1 MSIDA
6 VALVRIPEWEPPEEA
21 DVRELDDGALVF
33 LELPYDS
40 DDDAI
45 LNALD
50 DVLGDALIEQDDDR
64 GVFILPDASEPE
76 DVETYDEV
84 IAAVGDAGRWI
95 SLDPDVPEDVQR
107 VLSNPEEL
115 LGSMFEA
122 MGIGDPKE
130 FMRAMKE
137 GDQDALKLA
146 QIQMTSALERTMQ
159 PPEQTPDAPSRD
171 RQGAGQPAN
180 APDERD
186 GERKKS

>member
-6 VALVRIPEWEPPEEA
+6 VALVRIPDWEPPEDA

-50 DVLGDALIEQDDDR
+50 DAIGDALLDQDDDR
-64 GVFILPDASEPE
+64 GVFVLPDASEPE
-76 DVETYDEV
+76 EVETYEEV
-84 IAAVGDAGRWI
+84 IAAVGEAGRWI
-95 SLDPDVPEDVQR
+95 SLDPEVPEDVQR
-107 VLSNPEEL
+107 VLENPEEL

-130 FMRAMKE
+130 LMRAMRD

-159 PPEQTPDAPSRD
+159 PGSNPPSSPSRD
-171 RQGAGQPAN
+171 REGADQQSNRA
-180 APDERD
+180 DERD
-186 GERKKS
+186 GEDKKS

>member
-6 VALVRIPEWEPPEEA
+6 VALVRIPEWEPPEEL
-21 DVRELDDGALVF
+21 DVRELDGQPTSALVF
-33 LELPYDS
+33 LDVPYDA

-50 DVLGDALIEQDDDR
+50 DALGDALIEQDDER

-76 DVETYDEV
+76 DAETYDAV

-95 SLDPDVPEDVQR
+95 SLDPEMPEDVQR

-130 FMRAMKE
+130 LMRAMRE

-146 QIQMTSALERTMQ
+146 QIQMTSALERTMHAGSK
-159 PPEQTPDAPSRD
+159 PPGEP
-171 RQGAGQPAN
+171 
-180 APDERD
+180 D
-186 GERKKS
+186 GEDNKS

>member
-6 VALVRIPEWEPPEEA
+6 VALVRIPGWVPPEEL
-21 DVRELDDGALVF
+21 DVRELDGEPTSALVF

-159 PPEQTPDAPSRD
+159 PPEPPSRD
-171 RQGAGQPAN
+171 REGADQLSSPPER
-180 APDERD
+180 PDGND
-186 GERKKS
+186 KKS